1 MWEEEGLA
9 PSAIFFS
16 RSARYPPANQPSP
29 ATPVST
35 AAPWALLRP
44 GPLSLTPGGPPQS
57 WGQGWGHQRGL
68 GQAQAPHAPPPE
80 PRPPHCPGGAPA
92 PSPRLLAPARPC
104 PAAPGRCPR
113 VPPPGAEGPAAREAR
128 GRVQKRGSGEAE
140 EEKLEIGH
148 RRHFPLPSRT
158 RGNEGR

>member
-1 MWEEEGLA
+1 MGRGGTCTKRHFLLSKRSLPPSKPAVPCHPSLYCRPLGSPPPWPTLPHPWRA
-9 PSAIFFS
+9 PPILGAGVGAPERPRASAGP
-16 RSARYPPANQPSP
+16 AR
-29 ATPVST
+29 
-35 AAPWALLRP
+35 
-44 GPLSLTPGGPPQS
+44 
-57 WGQGWGHQRGL
+57 
-68 GQAQAPHAPPPE
+68 PPPE

-113 VPPPGAEGPAAREAR
+113 VPPPGAEGPAPREAR